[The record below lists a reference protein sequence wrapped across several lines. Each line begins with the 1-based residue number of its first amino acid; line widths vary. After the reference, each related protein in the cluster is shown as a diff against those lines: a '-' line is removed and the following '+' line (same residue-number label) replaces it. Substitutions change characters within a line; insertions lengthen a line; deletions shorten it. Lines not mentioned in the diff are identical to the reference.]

1 MDGGNLMSNREL
13 AINIINSLPDVQVDY
28 VLNMLKSFSAAVE
41 EAADMAFCEKL
52 YNDYLNDTDSQKNDG
67 IALEDFAS
75 QLGVSL

>member
-1 MDGGNLMSNREL
+1 MSNREL
-13 AINIINSLPDVQVDY
+13 AINIINSLPDVQVDN

-75 QLGVSL
+75 QLVVSL